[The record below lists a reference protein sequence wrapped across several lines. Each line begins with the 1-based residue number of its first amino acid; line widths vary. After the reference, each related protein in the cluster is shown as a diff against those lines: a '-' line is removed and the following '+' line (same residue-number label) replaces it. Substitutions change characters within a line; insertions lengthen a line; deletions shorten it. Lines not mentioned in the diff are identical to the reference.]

1 MIIKNKQK
9 EKQMTRTQWFCE
21 QLSNSM
27 TGFVWAVEC
36 ISTEHWHSL
45 PPRPSW
51 LGQWN
56 LAHHV
61 FHMQYQE
68 RYVVQASIKDLLRLP
83 LAIGE
88 RPGEE
93 GAWQQEQRSVEELL
107 QQFQTFRHQ
116 TIELISTL
124 SEDEWEKPR
133 EEAFW
138 NKPLTIQ
145 WTVTK
150 AWQHTLEHTHDVL
163 RLHLFWDAA
172 AYLDAH
178 PEEIH

>member
-1 MIIKNKQK
+1 
-9 EKQMTRTQWFCE
+9 MTRTQWFCE

-36 ISTEHWHSL
+36 ISTEHWHSF

-51 LGQWN
+51 LG
-56 LAHHV
+56 
-61 FHMQYQE
+61 
-68 RYVVQASIKDLLRLP
+68 
-83 LAIGE
+83 
-88 RPGEE
+88 
-93 GAWQQEQRSVEELL
+93 
-107 QQFQTFRHQ
+107 
-116 TIELISTL
+116 
-124 SEDEWEKPR
+124 
-133 EEAFW
+133 
-138 NKPLTIQ
+138 Q

-172 AYLDAH
+172 AYLDAY